1 MNPFVRSRRPA
12 SRLPLAAGAQQRT
25 RIHSWGFS
33 LMNFRTARLEANPFK
48 SVPHRALGNRT
59 GVRQVFARSAFTLL
73 ETILALSLSALLL
86 GAIFTAIDQSW
97 RTSASGREE
106 MERAQLARALIH
118 RIEVDIRAITYIAPP
133 PVEETT
139 DASTTS
145 SSSTGGSSSGSGS
158 SGGSGS
164 RSSSGGGAS
173 GGSSGGKSGGG
184 GSSGG
189 GKSGSGS
196 SGGSFGGFAAASS
209 SSPTSSTAAT
219 DTSATTEETGP
230 NSKSIGIRG
239 TIQSFEISIARPRR
253 DLLPTSAGAATVR
266 TSDLRQ
272 VSYSFLPPGT
282 SSTSGLIR
290 TEGDRMAVEAV
301 EANGAA
307 ASQISSSQILA
318 PEVATF
324 RVRYF
329 DGTTW
334 LETWD
339 SDTIGRIPRA
349 VEVTISF
356 LPPKRKPP
364 IFNVAVSKSMNSF
377 RTVVLIPVSDPY
389 PKELVE

>member
-1 MNPFVRSRRPA
+1 
-12 SRLPLAAGAQQRT
+12 
-25 RIHSWGFS
+25 
-33 LMNFRTARLEANPFK
+33 MNFRTARLEANPFK

-145 SSSTGGSSSGSGS
+145 SSSTGGSS
-158 SGGSGS
+158 GGSGS

-173 GGSSGGKSGGG
+173 GASSGGKSGGG

-219 DTSATTEETGP
+219 DTSATTEETGED
-230 NSKSIGIRG
+230 KTHFFFLSI
-239 TIQSFEISIARPRR
+239 
-253 DLLPTSAGAATVR
+253 
-266 TSDLRQ
+266 
-272 VSYSFLPPGT
+272 FL
-282 SSTSGLIR
+282 
-290 TEGDRMAVEAV
+290 
-301 EANGAA
+301 
-307 ASQISSSQILA
+307 
-318 PEVATF
+318 
-324 RVRYF
+324 
-329 DGTTW
+329 
-334 LETWD
+334 
-339 SDTIGRIPRA
+339 
-349 VEVTISF
+349 
-356 LPPKRKPP
+356 
-364 IFNVAVSKSMNSF
+364 IFS
-377 RTVVLIPVSDPY
+377 
-389 PKELVE
+389 

>member
-1 MNPFVRSRRPA
+1 
-12 SRLPLAAGAQQRT
+12 
-25 RIHSWGFS
+25 
-33 LMNFRTARLEANPFK
+33 MNFRPACPGATPSKIVRQRSA
-48 SVPHRALGNRT
+48 GNRT
-59 GVRQVFARSAFTLL
+59 GVRQECVRSAFTLL

-133 PVEETT
+133 PVGETA
-139 DASTTS
+139 DSSTTS
-145 SSSTGGSSSGSGS
+145 SSSSGASS

-164 RSSSGGGAS
+164 SGSGSGSSNGGSSGGSSSGGAS

-189 GKSGSGS
+189 SKSGSGS
-196 SGGSFGGFAAASS
+196 SGGSSGGSAAASS
-209 SSPTSSTAAT
+209 SSSTSSAAAT

-253 DLLPTSAGAATVR
+253 DLLPMSAGAAAVR

-307 ASQISSSQILA
+307 ANQISSSQLLA

>member
-1 MNPFVRSRRPA
+1 LF
-12 SRLPLAAGAQQRT
+12 
-25 RIHSWGFS
+25 
-33 LMNFRTARLEANPFK
+33 MNFRTARLEANPFK
-48 SVPHRALGNRT
+48 SVRDRPLGNRT
-59 GVRQVFARSAFTLL
+59 GVRQIFARTAFTLL

-118 RIEVDIRAITYIAPP
+118 RIEVDLRAITYIAPP
-133 PVEETT
+133 PVEDTA
-139 DASTTS
+139 DSSATS
-145 SSSTGGSSSGSGS
+145 SSSSGGSSSGG
-158 SGGSGS
+158 
-164 RSSSGGGAS
+164 SSSGGGAS
-173 GGSSGGKSGGG
+173 GGSSSGKSGGG
-184 GSSGG
+184 GSGGG

-209 SSPTSSTAAT
+209 SSSTSSTAAT

-253 DLLPTSAGAATVR
+253 DLLPMSGGAATVR

-272 VSYSFLPPGT
+272 VTYSFLPPGT

>member
-1 MNPFVRSRRPA
+1 
-12 SRLPLAAGAQQRT
+12 
-25 RIHSWGFS
+25 
-33 LMNFRTARLEANPFK
+33 MNFRTARLEANPFK